1 MPRMLTIKEAA
12 QECNLTY
19 NCLRQW
25 CLSGTIAYVK
35 AGSKFL
41 INMDKLKSFL
51 NGEMQDEAGVDK
63 TS

>member
-1 MPRMLTIKEAA
+1 MPIMKSIREAA
-12 QECNLTY
+12 IETGMSY
-19 NCLRQW
+19 HALRQL
-25 CLSGTIAYVK
+25 CLTGQIVHIRVGT
-35 AGSKFL
+35 KFL